1 MRDYPTE
8 LTTAS
13 IYSRQERWPV
23 NLDWD
28 ARWSEE
34 WEVTGTVDSW
44 RIPWRAPRRWSDGL
58 SESRRCGKCAQ
69 ARGARP
75 WSGCFRRTHP
85 KHPWLARYDG
95 RSNLVAGVYPRRWY
109 LLNPKRYPTDQST
122 NHGGESTN
130 PRAARRWRGTEL
142 ATWSGHCTIG
152 TAIQSSWQPN
162 L

>member
-1 MRDYPTE
+1 MCDYPAE
-8 LTTAS
+8 LMTGS

-28 ARWSEE
+28 ARRSEE
-34 WEVTGTVDSW
+34 WKVTSAVDSW
-44 RIPWRAPRRWSDGL
+44 RIPWRAPQRWSDGL

-75 WSGCFRRTHP
+75 WSGCLRRTHL
-85 KHPWLARYDG
+85 KHPWLAQYGG
-95 RSNLVAGVYPRRWY
+95 RSNLVVGVYPRRWY
-109 LLNPKRYPTDQST
+109 LFNPKRYPTHPST
-122 NHGGESTN
+122 NHGGENTN
-130 PRAARRWRGTEL
+130 PRAARWRRGIDL